1 MKALKQL
8 YYSFPVQL
16 FVRHLKSNQLI
27 LGSWIMIVLVTT
39 QNFGR
44 VYGIPYLFLDPEYL
58 DHVGFLSFYMVGI
71 TFGGFI
77 VAFHI
82 SCYILYGSDYSFIGI
97 LEKPFSKFSINNSLI
112 PLITLIV
119 YVVAIIRFQ
128 IDNEYSSTWNII
140 SMIVGLMLGI
150 TSIFILLYLY
160 FSWTNKDIF
169 KYLAGEVDRT
179 LKKNKLHRQKALN
192 QLKESKTK
200 THQVES
206 YLDLKLKVNP
216 TSDLF
221 YFYDK
226 DAILKV
232 FNQNHFNSVV
242 IETTLIAFIFLLRF
256 FIDIPYFQIPAAAS
270 VLLMLTIFTML
281 TGAVSY
287 WFHKWSIAVSLVI
300 FFLINMLMKSGVI
313 NAVYE
318 TPGLDYDVQ
327 KADYSIETLK
337 QKNSYENIEK
347 DKIHTL
353 QILENWKAKWPEGK
367 KQKMIFLCVSGGGQR
382 AALWT
387 FNSLLHADSLLH
399 GKLMDHTILIT
410 GASGGAFGAAYFRE
424 LKLST
429 PQFDKHAALNNISKD
444 NLNPIIFSLVV
455 NDLILRNQFYTY
467 EGKKYLKDRGYEF
480 ENQLN
485 SNTDFV
491 LDKKLIDYKQ
501 AEFQSRIPMMILGPT
516 VSLDGRKLYM
526 SPQPVTYMN
535 IFAKDREGH
544 IIYKNSSV
552 DFLQFFKDQKAEN
565 LKILTALR
573 MNASFPYVTPNLT
586 LPSKPVIE
594 IMDAGVSDNFGIS
607 DALKF
612 LYNFKDW
619 IADNTSGVII
629 LSVRDTRKD
638 APIQE
643 RSNLSILERISVP
656 ISSVYNNLGN
666 SQDISNDY
674 KLTFA
679 NEWFGGEI
687 DLIGLEYN
695 TLSIFEKKAFINKA
709 QEIWQKELERASLS
723 WHLTKKEKTNII
735 NNIHQPSNQESLRRL
750 KELVEFSESEGSENE
765 TQTAVG
771 TENSKH

>member
-58 DHVGFLSFYMVGI
+58 DQVGFLSFYIVGL

-77 VAFHI
+77 VSFHI

-112 PLITLIV
+112 PLITFIV
-119 YVVAIIRFQ
+119 YVIAIIRFQ
-128 IDNEYSSTWNII
+128 IANEYSSTWNIV
-140 SMIVGLMLGI
+140 SMVAGLMLGI
-150 TSIFILLYLY
+150 ISIFFALYLY
-160 FSWTNKDIF
+160 FRWTNKDIF
-169 KYLAGEVDRT
+169 KYLSGEVDRT
-179 LKKNKLHRQKALN
+179 LKKNKLNRQKALD
-192 QLKESKTK
+192 QLKESKNK

-206 YLDLKLKVNP
+206 YLDLNLRVIS
-216 TSDLF
+216 TSHLF

-256 FIDIPYFQIPAAAS
+256 FIDVPYFQIPAAAS
-270 VLLMLTIFTML
+270 VLLMLTIFIMI

-287 WFHKWSIAVSLVI
+287 WFRKWSIAVSLVI
-300 FFLINMLMKSGVI
+300 FFLINALMKAGVI

-318 TPGLDYDVQ
+318 TPGLDYDGH
-327 KADYSIETLK
+327 KAEYTIKSLK
-337 QKNSYENIEK
+337 EQNSYENIEK

-353 QILENWKAKWPEGK
+353 KILENWKVKWPEGK

-387 FNSLLHADSLLH
+387 FNALLHADSLLQ
-399 GKLMDHTILIT
+399 GKLMDHTMLIT

-424 LKLST
+424 LKLHST
-429 PQFDKHAALNNISKD
+429 QFEKASALENISKD

-491 LDKKLIDYKQ
+491 LDKKLTDYTEV
-501 AEFQSRIPMMILGPT
+501 EFTSQTPMMILGPT
-516 VSLDGRKLYM
+516 VSLDGRKLYL

-544 IIYKNSSV
+544 IMYKKSSI
-552 DFLQFFKDQKAEN
+552 DFLQFFKAQKAEN

-586 LPSKPVIE
+586 LPSEPVIE

-612 LYNFKDW
+612 LFNFKDW
-619 IADNTSGVII
+619 ISNNTSGVII
-629 LSVRDTRKD
+629 LSIRDTRKD
-638 APIQE
+638 APIRE

-666 SQDISNDY
+666 SQDLSNDY

-679 NEWFGGEI
+679 NEWFDGEI

-695 TLSIFEKKAFINKA
+695 TLSIFEQKEFINKA
-709 QEIWQKELERASLS
+709 QENWQKDLERASLS

-735 NNIHQPSNQESLRRL
+735 NNIKQPSNQESLQRL
-750 KELVEFSESEGSENE
+750 KNLVELSESPASEVQ
-765 TQTAVG
+765 TQTAIG
-771 TENSKH
+771 TKNSKH

>member
-1 MKALKQL
+1 
-8 YYSFPVQL
+8 
-16 FVRHLKSNQLI
+16 
-27 LGSWIMIVLVTT
+27 MIVLVTT

-58 DHVGFLSFYMVGI
+58 DHVGFLSFYIVGL

-112 PLITLIV
+112 PLIAFIV
-119 YVVAIIRFQ
+119 YVIAIIRFQ
-128 IDNEYSSTWNII
+128 IDNEYSSAWNIVT
-140 SMIVGLMLGI
+140 MIAGLMLGI
-150 TSIFILLYLY
+150 VSIFFALYLY
-160 FSWTNKDIF
+160 FRWTNKDIF
-169 KYLAGEVDRT
+169 KYLTGEVDRT
-179 LKKNKLHRQKALN
+179 LKKNKLNRQKALD
-192 QLKESKTK
+192 QLKESKNK

-206 YLDLKLKVNP
+206 YLDLKLKVIS

-256 FIDIPYFQIPAAAS
+256 FIDVPYFQIPAAAS
-270 VLLMLTIFTML
+270 VLLMLTIFTMI
-281 TGAVSY
+281 TGAVAY

-300 FFLINMLMKSGVI
+300 FFLINALMKSGVI

-318 TPGLDYDVQ
+318 TPGLDYDGQ
-327 KADYSIETLK
+327 KAEYSIESLK
-337 QKNSYENIEK
+337 EQNSYENIEK

-367 KQKMIFLCVSGGGQR
+367 KQKMILLCVSGGGQR

-387 FNSLLHADSLLH
+387 FNSLLHADSLLG
-399 GKLMDHTILIT
+399 GKLMDHTMLIT

-424 LKLST
+424 LKLRSA
-429 PQFDKHAALNNISKD
+429 QFDHASALNNISKD

-491 LDKKLIDYKQ
+491 LDKKLTDYTEV
-501 AEFQSRIPMMILGPT
+501 EFTSQTPMMILGPT
-516 VSLDGRKLYM
+516 VSLDGRKLYI
-526 SPQPVTYMN
+526 SPHPVTYMN

-544 IIYKNSSV
+544 IMYKNSSV
-552 DFLQFFKDQKAEN
+552 DFLQFFKEQKAEN

-586 LPSKPVIE
+586 LPSEPVIE

-612 LYNFKDW
+612 LFNFKDW

-679 NEWFGGEI
+679 NEWFDGEI

-695 TLSIFEKKAFINKA
+695 TLSIFEQKEFINKA

-735 NNIHQPSNQESLRRL
+735 NNIKQPSNQESLQRL
-750 KELVEFSESEGSENE
+750 KKLVEFSESPASEVQ
-765 TQTAVG
+765 TQTAIG